1 MSRCVIICASPY
13 NQPDFIKAEIR
24 NDDYI
29 ICADGGY
36 DTAINANITSDIVIG
51 DFDSS
56 LIAVDDKLKKIIL
69 PVEKDD
75 TDSIYCIKY
84 GISKGYKEF
93 LLLGATGS
101 RADHF
106 YANLALLKFA
116 HNSGCTAILKDSK
129 TSIYYTE
136 STLEL
141 HCNGCTVSVFPF
153 GCNQATVTLEGFK
166 YLADKLVMTA
176 DFPIG
181 TSNIAI
187 VENSVVTVH
196 NGGVLVIV
204 NHL

>member
-13 NQPDFIKAEIR
+13 NQPEFIKSEIR
-24 NDDYI
+24 TDDYI

-36 DTAINANITSDIVIG
+36 DTAKKADITPDIIIG

-56 LIAVDDKLKKIIL
+56 LTEIDNKLKKIIL

-101 RADHF
+101 RADHL
-106 YANLALLKFA
+106 YANLSLLKFA
-116 HNSGCTAILKDSK
+116 CNKGCTAVLKDSK
-129 TSIYYTE
+129 ADIYYTE
-136 STLEL
+136 SSLSL
-141 HCNGCTVSVFPF
+141 HCNSCTVSVFAF
-153 GCNQATVTLEGFK
+153 GCSEATITLEGFK
-166 YLADKLVMTA
+166 YSADNLVMTS

-181 TSNIAI
+181 TSNIATADT
-187 VENSVVTVH
+187 SVITVH
-196 NGGVLVIV
+196 SGGALVIV
-204 NHL
+204 NRL

>member
-13 NQPDFIKAEIR
+13 NQPEFIKYEIS

-36 DTAINANITSDIVIG
+36 DTAKNADIIPNIIIG

-56 LIAVDDKLKKIIL
+56 LTEIDNSLKKIIL

-84 GISKGYKEF
+84 GISKGYKDF
-93 LLLGATGS
+93 LILGATGS

-106 YANLALLKFA
+106 YANLSLLKFA
-116 HNSGCTAILKDSK
+116 CNKGCTAVLKDSK
-129 TSIYYTE
+129 TDIYYTE
-136 STLEL
+136 SSLKL
-141 HCNGCTVSVFPF
+141 HCNSCTVSVFPF
-153 GCNQATVTLEGFK
+153 GCSKATITLDGFK
-166 YLADKLVMTA
+166 YSADKLVMTA

-181 TSNIAI
+181 TSNIATADT
-187 VENSVVTVH
+187 SVVTVH
-196 NGGVLVIV
+196 SGGALVIV

>member
-13 NQPDFIKAEIR
+13 NQPEFIKAEIR
-24 NDDYI
+24 TDDYI

-36 DTAINANITSDIVIG
+36 DIAKKAEITPDIVIG

-56 LIAVDDKLKKIIL
+56 VSKVDNKLKKIIL

-93 LLLGATGS
+93 LILGATGS

-106 YANLALLKFA
+106 YANLSLLKFA
-116 HNSGCTAILKDSK
+116 FNNGCIAVLKDSK
-129 TSIYYTE
+129 TDIYYTE
-136 STLEL
+136 SSLKL
-141 HCNGCTVSVFPF
+141 HCNSCTASVFPF
-153 GCNQATVTLEGFK
+153 GCSEATVSLEGFK

-181 TSNIAI
+181 TSNIATADT
-187 VENSVVTVH
+187 SVVTVH
-196 NGGVLVIV
+196 SGGVLVIV
-204 NHL
+204 NRL

>member
-13 NQPDFIKAEIR
+13 NQPEFIKSEIR
-24 NDDYI
+24 ANDYI

-36 DTAINANITSDIVIG
+36 DTAINADITPDIVIG

-56 LIAVDDKLKKIIL
+56 LISIDNNLQKIIL
-69 PVEKDD
+69 PVDKDD

-84 GISKGYKEF
+84 GISKGYKDF

-106 YANLALLKFA
+106 YANLSLLKFT
-116 HNSGCTAILKDSK
+116 HNNGCTAVLKDIK

-141 HCNGCTVSVFPF
+141 NCNSCTVSVFPF
-153 GCNQATVTLEGFK
+153 GCGEAVVSLEGFK

-181 TSNIAI
+181 TSNIATS
-187 VENSVVTVH
+187 EKSVVTVH
-196 NGGVLVIV
+196 SGGVLVII

>member
-1 MSRCVIICASPY
+1 MNRCVVICASPY
-13 NQPDFIKAEIR
+13 NQPEFIKSEIR
-24 NDDYI
+24 KDDYI

-36 DTAINANITSDIVIG
+36 DTAINASITPDIIIG

-56 LIAVDDKLKKIIL
+56 LTNIDENLQKIIL

-84 GISKGYKEF
+84 GISKGYNEF

-106 YANLALLKFA
+106 FANLTLLKFVY
-116 HNSGCTAILKDSK
+116 SKGCTAALKDSK

-136 STLEL
+136 NTLEL
-141 HCNGCTVSVFPF
+141 NCSGHTVSVFPF
-153 GCNQATVTLEGFK
+153 GCNSATVTLKGFK
-166 YLADKLVMTA
+166 YLADKLVMTS

-181 TSNIAI
+181 TSNIAT
-187 VENSVVTVH
+187 VENSVVKVH
-196 NGGVLVIV
+196 NGGVLVII

>member
-13 NQPDFIKAEIR
+13 NQPEFIKSELR

-36 DTAINANITSDIVIG
+36 DTAKSIGINPDIIIG

-56 LIAVDDKLKKIIL
+56 ITPIPDNIQKIIL

-116 HNSGCTAILKDSK
+116 HNNDCTAVLKDSK

-136 STLEL
+136 NNLDL
-141 HCNGCTVSVFPF
+141 HCNSCTVSVFPF
-153 GCNQATVTLEGFK
+153 GCSQAVVSLNGFK
-166 YLADKLVMTA
+166 YPADKLVMTSE
-176 DFPIG
+176 FPIG
-181 TSNIAI
+181 TSNI
-187 VENSVVTVH
+187 VTNETATINVH
-196 NGGVLVIV
+196 SGGVLVII

>member
-1 MSRCVIICASPY
+1 MQDIYTNFEDFAAKPDKTPGEAFAFALAISGGEPEFEKIRIIE
-13 NQPDFIKAEIR
+13 DKK
-24 NDDYI
+24 I
-29 ICADGGY
+29 IID
-36 DTAINANITSDIVIG
+36 NI
-51 DFDSS
+51 
-56 LIAVDDKLKKIIL
+56 KKIIL

-116 HNSGCTAILKDSK
+116 HNNDCTAVLKDSK

-136 STLEL
+136 NNLDL
-141 HCNGCTVSVFPF
+141 HCNSCTVSVFPF
-153 GCNQATVTLEGFK
+153 GCSQAVVSLNGFK
-166 YLADKLVMTA
+166 YPADKLVMTS

-181 TSNIAI
+181 NSNIATSKASTI
-187 VENSVVTVH
+187 TVH
-196 NGGVLVIV
+196 SGGVLVII